1 MRDAATRKFAA
12 EGGRRLPRHDRPR
25 PVRCAITVLMP
36 RRSQG
41 AARAARWLAI
51 GAAAVAVAAAGATSA
66 RAAGTPY
73 VDGISDQNVPYW
85 NGDFWNGG
93 PPVSAFGRLLQSEL
107 AQTPG
112 LRLRYARYVVAYD
125 VMCDQTGP
133 AFATF
138 KAWLNDVQS
147 LGLVPDVGFWYGNF
161 DGNRCPGLPLIP
173 QTAAQYNG
181 TSTGGAVAA
190 LLARFP
196 QIRTIEPWN
205 EPNDG
210 RGPDVAPATAA
221 AFWLAVHADCG
232 ASGCD
237 AVIAGDFS
245 DSTHL
250 ASYEHAY
257 VAALG
262 GVDPGDWGIHPYTA
276 VNRLETKP
284 VTVFQAELPSPPT
297 DRVWYTEVG
306 AFYCTRKMNP
316 ATGASAQTLED
327 YQQTRARYLVHTL
340 MAPPLAPVH
349 VFYYEFMFKNNVP
362 GPCVTNDTAL
372 FEPNG
377 PPGTR
382 VFRIRPAEQDV
393 LPPILSPPVAPI
405 ASAGSDWQI
414 WIEPWW
420 RQPR

>member
-1 MRDAATRKFAA
+1 MSVLI
-12 EGGRRLPRHDRPR
+12 GRRSP
-25 PVRCAITVLMP
+25 
-36 RRSQG
+36 G
-41 AARAARWLAI
+41 AARAARWLALATAL
-51 GAAAVAVAAAGATSA
+51 AAIAAGGTSA

-93 PPVSAFGRLLQSEL
+93 PPASAFGRVL
-107 AQTPG
+107 AADLTRTPG

-138 KAWLNDVQS
+138 GAWLRDVES
-147 LGLVPDVGFWYGNF
+147 LGLVPDVAFWYGDF
-161 DGNRCPGLPLIP
+161 DGNRCPRLPLIP
-173 QTAAQYNG
+173 TSAAQYNG
-181 TSTGGAVAA
+181 TASGGAVAA

-196 QIRTIEPWN
+196 VIRTIEPWN

-232 ASGCD
+232 GSGCD

-245 DSTHL
+245 DSLRNL
-250 ASYEHAY
+250 AAYERAY

-262 GVDPGDWGIHPYTA
+262 GVDPLDWGIHPYAA
-276 VNRLETKP
+276 VNDLETTP
-284 VTVFQAELPSPPT
+284 VSVFEEGLPSPAT

-306 AFYCTRKMNP
+306 AFYCTRTRSA
-316 ATGASAQTLED
+316 ATGQSPASLDAHQRQRAQ
-327 YQQTRARYLVHTL
+327 YLVHTL
-340 MAPPLAPVH
+340 MAPPFAPVH
-349 VFYYEFMFKNNVP
+349 VFYYEFMFKDNAP

-372 FEPNG
+372 FEPAG
-377 PPGTR
+377 PPGTPG
-382 VFRIRPAEQDV
+382 FRARPAETDV
-393 LPPILSPPVAPI
+393 LPLILSPPPAP
-405 ASAGSDWQI
+405 AVPAGSDWQI

-420 RQPR
+420 SEPG